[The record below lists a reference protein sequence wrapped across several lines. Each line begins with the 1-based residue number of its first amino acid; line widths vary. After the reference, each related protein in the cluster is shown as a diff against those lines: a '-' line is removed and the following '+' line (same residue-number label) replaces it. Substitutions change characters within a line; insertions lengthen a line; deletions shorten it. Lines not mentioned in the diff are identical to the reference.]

1 VIEPTPAAVLPLN
14 TLALD
19 RSAERRRDPSF
30 LAQARRDRESRLLV
44 VVDGGSVPI
53 DAAGGLAWRSLD
65 PGTDGREVIFLG
77 LDENE
82 RALFALD
89 GGGADPLA
97 DGYVL
102 LREVAMS
109 LPDLD
114 AAAALQAVAI
124 VGWHRGH
131 RFCPGC
137 GASTVFRDAGHGRRC
152 PACSTSHFPRTDPAV
167 IMLVQDGESA
177 VLGRR
182 AGAPEGRW
190 STLAGYV
197 EPGESIEA
205 AVAREV
211 FEEVGLEV
219 QAVRYL
225 GSQPWPFPASL
236 MLAFEADA
244 AHGALRINAEHQEAR
259 WFTRPDLGDAIRTG
273 RVSTPGPISAG
284 GFLIRRW
291 LNAGPAAP

>member
-1 VIEPTPAAVLPLN
+1 
-14 TLALD
+14 
-19 RSAERRRDPSF
+19 
-30 LAQARRDRESRLLV
+30 
-44 VVDGGSVPI
+44 
-53 DAAGGLAWRSLD
+53 
-65 PGTDGREVIFLG
+65 
-77 LDENE
+77 
-82 RALFALD
+82 
-89 GGGADPLA
+89 
-97 DGYVL
+97 
-102 LREVAMS
+102 
-109 LPDLD
+109 
-114 AAAALQAVAI
+114 
-124 VGWHRGH
+124 
-131 RFCPGC
+131 
-137 GASTVFRDAGHGRRC
+137 
-152 PACSTSHFPRTDPAV
+152 
-167 IMLVQDGESA
+167 MLVQDGGSA

-182 AGAPEGRW
+182 AGAPDGRW

-244 AHGALRINAEHQEAR
+244 AYGALRINAEHQEAR
-259 WFTRPDLGDAIRTG
+259 WFTRSDLGEAIRTG

-291 LNAGPAAP
+291 LDAGPAAP